1 MKQQTLFTKCVG
13 TMKHKKAVVV
23 LAIALFVATFA
34 SAQQGGYY
42 HDWKNGYSG
51 EAVATCFG
59 TTRTVS
65 ISYTI
70 SDWQKFVQ
78 SKGFQYLGPCSKLS
92 KRDIFLLWSA
102 LNEYNYSNNEVYC
115 VSISQIGGVLYL
127 LVVITDA
134 QKPSCEWYDMGYYWE

>member
-34 SAQQGGYY
+34 SAEGRSYY
-42 HDWKNGYSG
+42 DWENGYSG
-51 EAVATCFG
+51 VADAIYVG
-59 TTRTVS
+59 TTRTLDTNEAIYS
-65 ISYTI
+65 
-70 SDWQKFVQ
+70 FEEGLRNE
-78 SKGFQYLGPCSKLS
+78 GFQYICPCSKLS

-134 QKPSCEWYDMGYYWE
+134 QKPSCEWYDMGYYGES